1 MRRCTLEEVARFSGG
16 RLIRG
21 DPSLSVDRLHTDTR
35 TLLAG
40 DCFVALQGDRFDG
53 HAFVPQVKG
62 RGAVAALVSHG
73 LDPAD
78 LPGDLGLVEVPD
90 TLEALQRFAANYR
103 QLLSVRTIGVTGSSG
118 KTSTKELI
126 ASVLRVRFK
135 TKATEGNLNNHIG
148 VPLTLIR
155 LDEDDEYGVVEMG
168 MNHPGELAPLVKMTA
183 PEIGV
188 ISSIGPAHIE
198 FFSDQAAIAA
208 EKAEL
213 IAALPP
219 EGLAVLNADDEWS
232 RRVANRTHARVV
244 WVGDHPDS
252 SWRAQDLQI
261 AADGL
266 SFLLRHNG
274 SAATVR
280 LPVMNRVM
288 AANALLAAAVGRE
301 CGLTMDEIARGLEAV
316 RLPGAR
322 MQVLNAHG
330 SQAASGPWIIN
341 DSYNANPDS
350 MKAALTALGEFPGA
364 IRRLAV
370 LGSMGELGRHAAELH
385 REVGEFAARR
395 GLEFL
400 IAVGPHAEACAKG
413 AMEAGLSRNRIVAAL
428 DAEEAAVAL
437 KPLLREG
444 DAVLVKGSHFMG
456 LERLVNVIT
465 GKDAS

>member
-1 MRRCTLEEVARFSGG
+1 
-16 RLIRG
+16 
-21 DPSLSVDRLHTDTR
+21 VDRLHTDTR

-53 HAFVPQVKG
+53 HAFVPQVKSY
-62 RGAVAALVSHG
+62 GAVAALVSHG
-73 LDPAD
+73 HIPD
-78 LPGDLGLVEVPD
+78 LPDDLGLVEVPD

-126 ASVLRVRFK
+126 ASVLRMRFK

-198 FFSDQAAIAA
+198 FFADQAAIAA

-232 RRVANRTHARVV
+232 RRVADRTHARVV

-252 SWRAQDLQI
+252 TWRAEDLQI

-266 SFLLRHNG
+266 LFRLRHNG
-274 SAATVR
+274 SAAMVR
-280 LPVMNRVM
+280 LPVVNRVM
-288 AANALLAAAVGRE
+288 VANALLAAAVGRD
-301 CGLTMDEIARGLEAV
+301 CQ
-316 RLPGAR
+316 P
-322 MQVLNAHG
+322 
-330 SQAASGPWIIN
+330 
-341 DSYNANPDS
+341 
-350 MKAALTALGEFPGA
+350 
-364 IRRLAV
+364 RLAT
-370 LGSMGELGRHAAELH
+370 
-385 REVGEFAARR
+385 AR
-395 GLEFL
+395 
-400 IAVGPHAEACAKG
+400 
-413 AMEAGLSRNRIVAAL
+413 
-428 DAEEAAVAL
+428 
-437 KPLLREG
+437 
-444 DAVLVKGSHFMG
+444 
-456 LERLVNVIT
+456 
-465 GKDAS
+465 

>member
-16 RLIRG
+16 RLIKG
-21 DPSLSVDRLHTDTR
+21 DPSLPVDRLHTDTR

-53 HAFVPQVKG
+53 HAFVAQVKNH
-62 RGAVAALVSHG
+62 GAVAALVSHRVISS
-73 LDPAD
+73 D
-78 LPGDLGLVEVPD
+78 LPDDLGLVEVPN

-118 KTSTKELI
+118 KTSTKEMI
-126 ASVLRVRFK
+126 ASVLRMRFK

-198 FFSDQAAIAA
+198 FFADQAAIAA

-219 EGLAVLNADDEWS
+219 EGLAVLNSDDEWS
-232 RRVANRTHARVV
+232 RRMADRTRARVV
-244 WVGDHPDS
+244 WIGDGADS
-252 SWRAQDLQI
+252 TWRAEDLQV

-266 SFLLRHNG
+266 SFRLRHNG
-274 SAATVR
+274 GAPRVR
-280 LPVMNRVM
+280 LPVVNRVM
-288 AANALLAAAVGRE
+288 VANALLAAAVGRE
-301 CGLTMDEIARGLEAV
+301 CGLTLDEIARGLEAV

-322 MQVLNAHG
+322 MQVVKAHG
-330 SQAASGPWIIN
+330 AWIIN
-341 DSYNANPDS
+341 DAYNANPDS
-350 MKAALTALGEFPGA
+350 VKAALAALSEFPGA
-364 IRRLAV
+364 NRRLAV
-370 LGSMGELGRHAAELH
+370 LGSMGELGRHATELH
-385 REVGEFAARR
+385 RAIGEFAARQD
-395 GLEFL
+395 LAFL
-400 IAVGPHAEACAKG
+400 IAVGPHAEAYAKG
-413 AMEAGLSRNRIVAAL
+413 AMAAGLDHNQIVAAL
-428 DAEEAAVAL
+428 DAEEATVAL
-437 KPLLREG
+437 LPLLREG
-444 DAVLVKGSHFMG
+444 DAVLVKGSRFMG
-456 LERLVNVIT
+456 LDRLVAAVT
-465 GKDAS
+465 GNAEKGAH

>member
-16 RLIRG
+16 RLIQG
-21 DPSLSVDRLHTDTR
+21 DPSLPVDRLHTDTR
-35 TLLAG
+35 SLLAG

-53 HAFVPQVKG
+53 HAFVAEVKNH
-62 RGAVAALVSHG
+62 GAVAAVVSHR
-73 LDPAD
+73 LLPTD

-126 ASVLRVRFK
+126 ASVLRTRYK

-155 LDEDDEYGVVEMG
+155 LDEDDEYAVVEMG
-168 MNHPGELAPLVKMTA
+168 MNHPGELAPLVQMTA
-183 PEIGV
+183 PNIGV

-198 FFSDQAAIAA
+198 FFPDQAAIAA

-232 RRVANRTHARVV
+232 RRIVDRTKARVT
-244 WVGDHPDS
+244 WVGDNSDS
-252 SWRAQDLQI
+252 TWRAEDLQI
-261 AADGL
+261 ATDSL
-266 SFLLRHNG
+266 SFRLRHNG
-274 SAATVR
+274 STVSVR
-280 LPVMNRVM
+280 LPVVNRVM
-288 AANALLAAAVGRE
+288 VANALLAAAVGRE

-316 RLPGAR
+316 QLPGAR
-322 MQVLNAHG
+322 MRVVSAHG
-330 SQAASGPWIIN
+330 AWIIN
-341 DSYNANPDS
+341 DAYNANPDS

-364 IRRLAV
+364 SRRLAV

-385 REVGEFAARR
+385 RATGDYAAQQD
-395 GLEFL
+395 LAFL
-400 IAVGPHAEACAKG
+400 IAVGPHAEAYAKG
-413 AMEAGLSRNRIVAAL
+413 ALTAGLDRSRIVVAL
-428 DAEEAAVAL
+428 DAEEAVAAL
-437 KPLLREG
+437 KPILREG

-456 LERLVNVIT
+456 LERLVAAVT
-465 GKDAS
+465 GKDTA